1 MTMTIKDFTADD
13 ISLADCTSYHT
24 SRINTAWTDAP
35 ADEKEAA
42 LVRGFDYIRVQ
53 PFRTDLDLFNDGIPT
68 DIEQA
73 VYEAALIEVT
83 SPGILLKNETR
94 DDRMSE
100 IRMGQLVTKY
110 QVDAG
115 NHFTKIKAL
124 LVPYVA
130 QGITLTR

>member
-1 MTMTIKDFTADD
+1 MTTTIKDFTAAD
-13 ISLADCTSYHT
+13 ITLTDCTIYHAD
-24 SRINTAWTDAP
+24 RGNTAWTDVTE
-35 ADEKEAA
+35 DEKAAA
-42 LVRGFDYIRVQ
+42 LIRGFDYIRVQ
-53 PFRTDLDLFNDGIPT
+53 PFRTDLDLFSDGIPA

-83 SPGILLKNETR
+83 SPGLLLKNETR

-100 IRMGQLVTKY
+100 IRIGPLVTKY

-115 NHFTKIKAL
+115 NQFTKIKAL
-124 LVPYVA
+124 LAPYVA

>member
-1 MTMTIKDFTADD
+1 MTMSIKDFTADD
-13 ISLADCTSYHT
+13 ISLSDCTSYHT
-24 SRINTAWTDAP
+24 ARVNAAWTDAT

-42 LVRGFDYIRVQ
+42 LIRGFDYIRVQ
-53 PFRTDLDLFNDGIPT
+53 PFRTDLDLFNDGLPT

-83 SPGILLKNETR
+83 SPGMLLKNETR
-94 DDRMSE
+94 DDQMSE
-100 IRMGQLVTKY
+100 IRMGPLVTKY

-115 NHFTKIKAL
+115 TQFTKITAL
-124 LVPYVA
+124 LAPYVA